1 MTRTRPGTR
10 RGGRT
15 LLSFRARMLLPL
27 LVVLL
32 AAVGYPLGYS
42 LWLSLTNAKITA
54 LDTIRFVGGQNYADL
69 FRDAQ
74 YWDAMRVT
82 FTFVVA
88 AVATELVLGL
98 CIALALQQ
106 QRFARNLTR
115 SFLLSPMFIT
125 PIAVGLMFRFLLN
138 QQLGIIPTVLARV
151 GLSYD
156 FFGSGQALW
165 SIVLIDVWQWTPFV
179 VLLLLA
185 GLEGL
190 PKQPFEAARIDGASV
205 LYTFRRI
212 TLPLLIPVIT
222 VAVLIRG
229 LDALK
234 IFEYVYAITRGGP
247 GAETQTMQY
256 LVYNTGITYF
266 RLGSG
271 AAMAYGL
278 LAIVLVIVVVL
289 FRRVERSRK

>member
-1 MTRTRPGTR
+1 M
-10 RGGRT
+10 
-15 LLSFRARMLLPL
+15 LSFRVRMLLPL
-27 LVVLL
+27 LLLLL

-42 LWLSLTNAKITA
+42 LWISLTDAKITG
-54 LDTIRFVGGQNYADL
+54 LQQIRFIGVQGYTDL
-69 FRDAQ
+69 FANPD
-74 YWDAMRVT
+74 YWSAIRVT
-82 FTFVVA
+82 LTFVVA
-88 AVATELVLGL
+88 AVTTELVLGL
-98 CIALALQQ
+98 CVALALQRQ
-106 QRFARNLTR
+106 KHLRDFTR

-138 QQLGIIPTVLARV
+138 SQLGVIPTVLSWV

-156 FFGSGQALW
+156 FFGPGRALW
-165 SIVLIDVWQWTPFV
+165 SIVLIDVWQWTPFM

-190 PKQPFEAARIDGASV
+190 PKQPFEAARIDGASSW
-205 LYTFRRI
+205 YTFRRV
-212 TLPLLIPVIT
+212 TLPLLSPVIT
-222 VAVLIRG
+222 VALLIRG

-234 IFEYVYAITRGGP
+234 VFEYVYAITRGGP
-247 GAETQTMQY
+247 GTETQSIQY

-278 LAIVLVIVVVL
+278 LLIVIVLVVVL
-289 FRRVERSRK
+289 FRRVERSRR

>member
-1 MTRTRPGTR
+1 M
-10 RGGRT
+10 
-15 LLSFRARMLLPL
+15 LSFRVRMLLPL
-27 LVVLL
+27 LLLLL

-42 LWLSLTNAKITA
+42 FWISLTDAKITN
-54 LDTIRFVGGQNYADL
+54 LQHIQFVGLQGYADL
-69 FRDAQ
+69 FANPD
-74 YWDAMRVT
+74 YWAAMRVT

-88 AVATELVLGL
+88 AVAIELVVGL
-98 CIALALQQ
+98 AIALALQRQ
-106 QRFARNLTR
+106 TWLRDVTR

-138 QQLGIIPTVLARV
+138 TQLGAIPTA
-151 GLSYD
+151 LSWIGVDYD
-156 FFGSGQALW
+156 FFGSGKALW
-165 SIVLIDVWQWTPFV
+165 SIVLIDVWQWTPFM

-190 PKQPFEAARIDGASV
+190 PKQPFEAARIDGASAW
-205 LYTFRRI
+205 YTFRRV
-212 TLPLLIPVIT
+212 TLPLLTPVIT

-234 IFEYVYAITRGGP
+234 VFEYVYAITRGGP
-247 GAETQTMQY
+247 GTETQSMQY

-278 LAIVLVIVVVL
+278 LVVVIALAVIL
-289 FRRVERSRK
+289 FRRVERSRR

>member
-1 MTRTRPGTR
+1 V
-10 RGGRT
+10 
-15 LLSFRARMLLPL
+15 LSFRVRMLLPL
-27 LVVLL
+27 LLL
-32 AAVGYPLGYS
+32 LLVAVGYPLGYS
-42 LWLSLTNAKITA
+42 LWLSLTDAKITA
-54 LDTIRFVGGQNYADL
+54 LGDIHFIGGQGYLDL
-69 FRDAQ
+69 FHDPQ
-74 YWDAMRVT
+74 YWDAMQVT

-88 AVATELVLGL
+88 AVTTELVLGL
-98 CIALALQQ
+98 CIALALQR

-138 QQLGIIPTVLARV
+138 QQLGVIPTVLSRL

-165 SIVLIDVWQWTPFV
+165 SIVLIDVWQWTPFM

-190 PKQPFEAARIDGASV
+190 PKQPFEAARIDGASPF
-205 LYTFRRI
+205 YIFRRV
-212 TLPLLIPVIT
+212 TLPLLVPVIT

-247 GAETQTMQY
+247 GTETQTMQY

-266 RLGSG
+266 RLGEGS
-271 AAMAYGL
+271 AMAYGL
-278 LAIVLVIVVVL
+278 LVVVMVLVVLL
-289 FRRVERSRK
+289 FRRVERSRR

>member
-1 MTRTRPGTR
+1 M
-10 RGGRT
+10 

-27 LVVLL
+27 LVVLV

-42 LWLSLTNAKITA
+42 LWLSLTDAKITA
-54 LDTIRFVGGQNYADL
+54 LDTIRFVGVHNYADL
-69 FRDAQ
+69 FRDSQ

-88 AVATELVLGL
+88 AVAIELLLGL

-125 PIAVGLMFRFLLN
+125 PIAVGLMFRFMLN
-138 QQLGIIPTVLARV
+138 QQLGIIPTTLARF

-156 FFGSGQALW
+156 FFGSGKALW

-247 GAETQTMQY
+247 GTQTQTMQY

-278 LAIVLVIVVVL
+278 LVIVLIAVVVL
-289 FRRVERSRK
+289 FRRVEKGRK

>member
-1 MTRTRPGTR
+1 M
-10 RGGRT
+10 
-15 LLSFRARMLLPL
+15 LSFRVRMLLPL
-27 LVVLL
+27 LLLLL

-42 LWLSLTNAKITA
+42 FWISLTDAKITD
-54 LDTIRFVGGQNYADL
+54 LDHIRFIGAQGYLDV
-69 FRDAQ
+69 FRDPD
-74 YWDAMRVT
+74 YWSAMRVT

-88 AVATELVLGL
+88 AVSLQLVIGL
-98 CIALALQQ
+98 CIALALQR
-106 QRFARNLTR
+106 QRWVRNITR

-138 QQLGIIPTVLARV
+138 TQLGVIPTM
-151 GLSYD
+151 LSRMGVDYD
-156 FFGSGQALW
+156 FFGPGRALW
-165 SIVLIDVWQWTPFV
+165 SIVLIDVWQWTPFM

-190 PKQPFEAARIDGASV
+190 PKQPFEAARIDGASPF
-205 LYTFRRI
+205 YTFRRI
-212 TLPLLIPVIT
+212 TLPLLVPVIT
-222 VAVLIRG
+222 VAILIRG

-234 IFEYVYAITRGGP
+234 VFEYVYAITRGGP
-247 GAETQTMQY
+247 GTETQTMQY

-278 LAIVLVIVVVL
+278 LVVVMVLVVLL
-289 FRRVERSRK
+289 FRRVETTRR

>member
-1 MTRTRPGTR
+1 M
-10 RGGRT
+10 
-15 LLSFRARMLLPL
+15 LSFRVRMLLPL
-27 LVVLL
+27 LLLLL

-42 LWLSLTNAKITA
+42 FWISLTDAKITD
-54 LDTIRFVGGQNYADL
+54 LQHIRFVGLQGYADL
-69 FRDAQ
+69 FANPD
-74 YWDAMRVT
+74 YWSAIRVT
-82 FTFVVA
+82 LTFVVA
-88 AVATELVLGL
+88 AVTTELVLGL
-98 CIALALQQ
+98 CVALALQRQ
-106 QRFARNLTR
+106 KHLRDFTR

-138 QQLGIIPTVLARV
+138 SQLGVIPAALSRV

-156 FFGSGQALW
+156 FFGSGRALW
-165 SIVLIDVWQWTPFV
+165 SIVLIDVWQWTPFM

-190 PKQPFEAARIDGASV
+190 PKQPFEAARIDGASSW
-205 LYTFRRI
+205 YTFRRV
-212 TLPLLIPVIT
+212 TLPLLAPVIT
-222 VAVLIRG
+222 VALLIRG

-234 IFEYVYAITRGGP
+234 VFEYVYAITRGGP
-247 GAETQTMQY
+247 GTETQSIQY

-278 LAIVLVIVVVL
+278 LLVVIVLVVVL
-289 FRRVERSRK
+289 FRRVERSRR